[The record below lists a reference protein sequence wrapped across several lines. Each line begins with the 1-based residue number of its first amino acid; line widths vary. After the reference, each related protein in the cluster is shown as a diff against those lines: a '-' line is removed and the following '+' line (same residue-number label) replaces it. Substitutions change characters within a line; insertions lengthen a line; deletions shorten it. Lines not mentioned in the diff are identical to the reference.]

1 MTDDRQL
8 VLRHVPFFQ
17 DLSAEELAKLAP
29 LLREA
34 SYRKNEV
41 LFRTNDPGNTL
52 FILRSGRVKVT
63 LTDRHGRE
71 VILRVLQ
78 PGEIFGEMAVLDGY
92 PRSATVTALEKS
104 YASTLDRD
112 SFLRFIQSHPQWSLK
127 MLATMSRRLRKA
139 NERISS
145 AILSDAHGKVSRV
158 LLDLIPEGEW
168 EGKREG
174 IRVRLALTRQQLA
187 AMAGVTRETFI
198 RVLKEFER
206 AGSIRTEGKEI
217 IILKQAD
224 LSREIF

>member
-1 MTDDRQL
+1 MTDEKQL
-8 VLRHVPFFQ
+8 VLRHVPLFY
-17 DLSAEELAKLAP
+17 DLSPEELGKLAP
-29 LLREA
+29 LLREG
-34 SYRKNEV
+34 SCRKNEV
-41 LFRTNDPGNTL
+41 LFRTNDPGSTL

-71 VILRVLQ
+71 VILRVMQ
-78 PGEIFGEMAVLDGY
+78 PGDIFGEMAILDGY

-104 YASTLDRD
+104 HVFMLDRD
-112 SFLRFIQSHPQWSLK
+112 SFLRFIQEHPHWSLK

-139 NERISS
+139 NERIGS

-168 EGKREG
+168 EGKKEG

-217 IILKQAD
+217 IIVNQAD
-224 LSREIF
+224 LSREVF

>member
-1 MTDDRQL
+1 MTDDKYL
-8 VLRHVPFFQ
+8 MLRHVFLFQ
-17 DLSAEELAKLAP
+17 ELSAEELKKLVP
-29 LLREA
+29 LLKEGG
-34 SYRKNEV
+34 YRKNEV
-41 LFRTNDPGNTL
+41 LFRANDPGSTL

-71 VILRVLQ
+71 VILRVMQ
-78 PGEIFGEMAVLDGY
+78 PGEIFGEMAILDGY

-104 YASTLDRD
+104 QVFTLDRD
-112 SFLRFIQSHPQWSLK
+112 SFLRFIQEHPHWSLK
-127 MLATMSRRLRKA
+127 MLATLSRRLRKA
-139 NERISS
+139 NERIGS

-158 LLDLIPEGEW
+158 LLDLIPDGEW
-168 EGKREG
+168 EGKEG

-217 IILKQAD
+217 IIVRQTD
-224 LSREIF
+224 LSREAL